1 MVGINIWKKI
11 RTSLNPS
18 IRAASIISTG
28 NARAFCR
35 NIMIINGVEM
45 IGRMK
50 PMDVFR
56 SFAFENILNNGTIV
70 ATWGTIMARSRM
82 ENSLSFPLS

>member
-11 RTSLNPS
+11 LTSLKPS
-18 IRAASIISTG
+18 IRAASIMSTG
-28 NARAFCR
+28 KALAFCR

-45 IGRMK
+45 IGRIN

-70 ATWGTIMARSRM
+70 AT
-82 ENSLSFPLS
+82 